1 MAANLKFFCAHL
13 NQPHL
18 TRLGVKILLNYQL
31 KKNGVSQASFNND
44 KRIYNS
50 QPFMKGF
57 YSELNDW
64 VKLIEINYIDHIK
77 KLEGY
82 L

>member
-1 MAANLKFFCAHL
+1 
-13 NQPHL
+13 
-18 TRLGVKILLNYQL
+18 
-31 KKNGVSQASFNND
+31 
-44 KRIYNS
+44 
-50 QPFMKGF
+50 MKGF

-64 VKLIEINYIDHIK
+64 VKLIGINYIDHIK